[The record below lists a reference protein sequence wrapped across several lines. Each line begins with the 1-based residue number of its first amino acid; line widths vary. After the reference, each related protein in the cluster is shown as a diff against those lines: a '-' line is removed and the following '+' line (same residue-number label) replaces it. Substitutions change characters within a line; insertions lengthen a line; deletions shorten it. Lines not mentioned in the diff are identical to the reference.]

1 MVVNNPH
8 PISYPQGPLSRSER
22 NVFPAWVEEQLKTVV
37 RQLRSA
43 MPGGSFRRSPY
54 GSSDSELEIVERAL
68 MRLTELDP
76 QLVDILKCRAFSGM
90 SDQETAVALG
100 LSSAVIR
107 QDWRRAKL
115 WFYRYLQ
122 QEVASS
128 ISAPC

>member
-76 QLVDILKCRAFSGM
+76 QLVEHSPACRTKKPPS
-90 SDQETAVALG
+90 
-100 LSSAVIR
+100 
-107 QDWRRAKL
+107 
-115 WFYRYLQ
+115 
-122 QEVASS
+122 
-128 ISAPC
+128 P